1 MAYDSWTLDKVLVSA
16 IGLRRSTEQQ
26 GLLFGIPHTLDTFHL
41 SGKSRQENDSLNMC
55 VRGPAK
61 YFANSLIN
69 FVLGSKGLTA
79 LFT

>member
-1 MAYDSWTLDKVLVSA
+1 MAYDSWILDKVLVSA

-26 GLLFGIPHTLDTFHL
+26 GLHFGITHTLDTFHI
-41 SGKSRQENDSLNMC
+41 SWKSQQENDSLNMC

-61 YFANSLIN
+61 YFATSLII
-69 FVLGSKGLTA
+69 FVLGSKGPTA